1 MIFFIELYCNLKR
14 YTLHFLKFFFEK
26 GNTSKLQQAHVNKLR
41 RLLARLHAAA
51 VLEDMQFPGSGLHKL
66 SGNYE
71 GFHSVEVNGNYR
83 LIFRF
88 QNGNV
93 YDVDYLDYH

>member
-1 MIFFIELYCNLKR
+1 MIESIRHKG
-14 YTLHFLKFFFEK
+14 LKFFFEK
-26 GNTSKLQQAHVNKLR
+26 GNTSKLQQAHLSKLR
-41 RLLARLHAAA
+41 RLLARLHAAT
-51 VLEDMQFPGSGLHKL
+51 VIEDMQFPGSGLHKL

-71 GFHSVEVNGNYR
+71 GFHSVVVNGNYR

-88 QNGNV
+88 RNGNA